1 MIVNKVAV
9 ATGGSTAAPTSN
21 ILAGKQGAKF
31 AGGNV
36 TLVRSGP
43 TKTPTKIA
51 PAPPQSVASTVSSTS
66 SIQSQPTSLLIKNAA
81 GQVTM
86 AALVQTRPNGGN
98 VTNMNPLSPQKF
110 VLRPAAPGP
119 VTSAQGDTSND
130 TFTLKLTQNAL
141 V

>member
-1 MIVNKVAV
+1 M
-9 ATGGSTAAPTSN
+9 
-21 ILAGKQGAKF
+21 LAGKSGAKF

-51 PAPPQSVASTVSSTS
+51 PAPPHSASSSVSSNATV
-66 SIQSQPTSLLIKNAA
+66 QSQPTSLLIKNAA

-86 AALVQTRPNGGN
+86 AALVQARPNGGT
-98 VTNMNPLSPQKF
+98 VTNISSSSPQKF

-119 VTSAQGDTSND
+119 VTSSQGNINNKDNFIKIVSD
-130 TFTLKLTQNAL
+130 QFGKVWLCI
-141 V
+141 